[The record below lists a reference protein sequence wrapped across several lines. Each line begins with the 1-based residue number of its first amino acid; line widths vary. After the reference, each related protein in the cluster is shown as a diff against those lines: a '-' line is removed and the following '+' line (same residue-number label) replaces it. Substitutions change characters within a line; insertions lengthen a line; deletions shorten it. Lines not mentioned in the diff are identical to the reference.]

1 MPNCVA
7 MIPRSMLE
15 SMPGSRN
22 VNAYPLS
29 EAFRYLNIWLT
40 WRRGVRSTA
49 LDALINLVQTAIHE
63 ALPPASP

>member
-1 MPNCVA
+1 
-7 MIPRSMLE
+7 MLG

>member
-1 MPNCVA
+1 
-7 MIPRSMLE
+7 MLE

-29 EAFRYLNIWLT
+29 EAFCYLNIWLT
-40 WRRGVRSTA
+40 WRRGVRSPA
-49 LDALINLVQTAIHE
+49 LDALTNLVQTAIHE